1 MDAAQYNAW
10 WQLHLRAA
18 RGERLDPE
26 EQATYEGGARQL
38 DQTEAISGNLDRLR
52 RARAAVAQAEAECA
66 DLRRRRD
73 ALDAEMAA
81 LEARLSQR
89 TRQALGVA
97 D

>member
-1 MDAAQYNAW
+1 MDAARYQAW

-18 RGERLDPE
+18 RGERLGPE
-26 EQATYEGGARQL
+26 EQTAYEAGAREL
-38 DQTEAISGNLDRLR
+38 DETEPLGGSLDRLR
-52 RARAAVAQAEAECA
+52 HARAAVTQAEAECA
-66 DLRRRRD
+66 NLHRQRA
-73 ALDAEMAA
+73 ALDSEMAA